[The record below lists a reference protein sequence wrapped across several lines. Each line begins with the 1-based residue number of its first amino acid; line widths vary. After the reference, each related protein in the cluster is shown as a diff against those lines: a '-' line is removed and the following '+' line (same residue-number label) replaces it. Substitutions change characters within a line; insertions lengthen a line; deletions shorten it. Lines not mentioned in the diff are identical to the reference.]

1 MRDRL
6 RPHLA
11 PVAALLALALLFL
24 FLYVRRQ
31 PAPTVN
37 PEPPADGPPSAASF
51 TVPAAAEALALRGGP
66 DAAVVRSIEGAER
79 TIDMAMYDLNLWS
92 VRDALLE
99 AETRGV
105 EVRLVMERDNMGAPV
120 VEALAAAGIPIVG
133 DTDEGLMHDKFTVID
148 GREVWTGSMNL
159 TVSDAYYNNNNL
171 LHLVSQEVAGAYTAE
186 FEEMFVDGRF
196 GPLSPRGDGLRTA
209 DGELELYFSPDDG
222 VAARLIELLA
232 TAESSVD
239 VMAFAFTSDPIAQA
253 MLERAA
259 AGVQVRA
266 VFDEDQAA
274 NLGSQYETLLEAG
287 LDARLDGSPD
297 KMHHKVIVID
307 GAIVV
312 TGSYNFSRSAEE
324 FNDENLVIL
333 YDRDLALAYEA
344 EFEKVFEEA
353 R

>member
-31 PAPTVN
+31 PAPIVN
-37 PEPPADGPPSAASF
+37 PEPSPGGPPSAASF

-92 VRDALLE
+92 VRDALLA
-99 AETRGV
+99 AESRGV
-105 EVRLVMERDNMGAPV
+105 EVRLVMERDNMGEPV

-186 FEEMFVDGRF
+186 FEEMFVGGRF
-196 GPLSPRGDGLRTA
+196 GPLSPPGDGLRTA
-209 DGELELYFSPDDG
+209 DGKLEVHFAPDDG
-222 VAARLIELLA
+222 VAARLIELVE
-232 TAESSVD
+232 TAESSLD

-274 NLGSQYETLLEAG
+274 NLGSQYETLLRAG
-287 LDARLDGSPD
+287 MDARLDGSPD

-324 FNDENLVIL
+324 FNDETLVIL
-333 YDRDLALAYEA
+333 YDRDLALLYET
-344 EFEKVFEEA
+344 EFEKVFQEA